1 MSDPDNSLHFNSF
14 IARGYLPLQNTEIF
28 STVRNR
34 KISLGKCLI
43 SFTFLPEHTLRVHVR
58 TASARRFLRASTVQ
72 VSVTYQYSYE
82 ISLSFVRRIKANV
95 LRTYVVCMAHEMYA

>member
-1 MSDPDNSLHFNSF
+1 MSDPDNSLLFNSF
-14 IARGYLPLQNTEIF
+14 LAHGYLPLQNMEIF

-58 TASARRFLRASTVQ
+58 TALARRLLRASTGQ

-82 ISLSFVRRIKANV
+82 ISISFVRRIKANV
-95 LRTYVVCMAHEMYA
+95 LRTYVVCMAYEMYA